1 MQTKCMYKRER
12 GSMAVYVTVV
22 LLSMLIL
29 LSGIYLTSTSV
40 RRNQLITAMK
50 VKQTYEADNK
60 NAGKIYY
67 SLVGGQEPEE
77 PEPTYIQEGLYLNY
91 DGINNTGN
99 GHSDSTTTWKDLSGN
114 NKNIT
119 SLQGNI
125 GENYVEFTGTQ
136 VNNIPISGTFD
147 SMTIEVT
154 VSNLVQT
161 ATVLFSLSG
170 TQERLMYAHLPY
182 SDGNIYF
189 DSAQVSSS
197 DYQRLNK
204 AIDFDRTSKHTITFR
219 KSTTSGMAIFVDGQ
233 LWAENTN
240 LKRSVGTITRAI
252 LCRDQAATCYWSGR
266 MYSFRIYDRD
276 LSNAEILANYQI
288 DKERFGM

>member
-1 MQTKCMYKRER
+1 MEKENIRRMEH
-12 GSMAVYVTVV
+12 GSMAVYVTIA

-40 RRNQLITAMK
+40 RRNQILTAMK
-50 VKQTYEADNK
+50 VKETYEIDNK
-60 NAGKIYY
+60 NAGRIYY
-67 SLVGGQEPEE
+67 SLVGVEQKPQ
-77 PEPTYIQEGLYLNY
+77 YIQEGLLIRY
-91 DGINNTGN
+91 DGIDNTGN
-99 GHSDSTTTWKDLSGN
+99 GHSSSTTTWRDLSGN
-114 NKNIT
+114 NKNIA
-119 SLQGNI
+119 SLKGNI

-136 VNNIPISGTFD
+136 ANDIPIQGDFD

-161 ATVLFSLSG
+161 ATVLFAIGGS
-170 TQERLMYAHLPY
+170 QERLMYSHLPY

-204 AIDFDRTSKHTITFR
+204 ALDFDRNAKHTITYR
-219 KSTTSGMAIFVDGQ
+219 KSTTLGAAIFVDGQ
-233 LWAENTN
+233 LWAENTG
-240 LKRSVGTITRAI
+240 LTRRVGTITKGK
-252 LCRDQAATCYWSGR
+252 LCSDWAGTCYWSGR

-276 LSNAEILANYQI
+276 LSNEEILENYQI
-288 DKERFGM
+288 DKERFEM